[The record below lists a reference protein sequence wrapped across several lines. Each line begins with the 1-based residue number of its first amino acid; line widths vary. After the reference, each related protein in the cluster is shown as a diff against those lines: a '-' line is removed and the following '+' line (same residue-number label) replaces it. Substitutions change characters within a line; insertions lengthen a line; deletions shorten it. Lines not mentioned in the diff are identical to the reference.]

1 MALIHEQ
8 LSEQFFRWEQR
19 GRGWQVYAEPVRLE
33 PPFRPYYGNFLPATR
48 HPDDGLKPRIW
59 NQLFSRLGQLAKPKP
74 APSLAQDEIETEPEP
89 ILLVREPLVEL
100 QVSLPADLDIARESF
115 EQIFRNLCQCH
126 EPVSFELLG
135 TAKRVVAQFA
145 TSAADA
151 PIVRRQLAAH
161 FPDVEFLQKIGALEK
176 AWEDGSGDKAC
187 ALEFGL
193 EREFMFPLAT
203 GKLDPFI
210 GIIAAL
216 AELQSGELALFQVL
230 MQGTNP
236 EWPESILRSVTHA
249 DGKPFFVNEPE
260 LTHAAQ
266 NKIARPLY
274 AVVVRILVRTATTSR
289 LHEITR
295 ELAGALRAFANPQGN
310 ALIPLNNDDYPFV
323 KHIEDVLRRQSC
335 RSGMILNSDELTG
348 FVHLP
353 SSAVRSPA
361 LLRDSGRTKAAPAI
375 VRKSSVGG
383 VVIGDNEHND
393 EIVPVFLTPDQRV
406 RHTHIIG
413 SNGTGKSSLLL
424 NLIRQD
430 IENGDGVAVL
440 DPHGDLIDQLL
451 GCIPAERMKDV
462 VLVDPAD
469 VDFPVGFN
477 ILQAHSEDEKNLL
490 ASDLVGVFRR
500 LAKATS
506 WGDQM
511 DTVLQNAI
519 LVILDS
525 SRGGTLADLRRFL
538 VEKDFRK
545 DFLTSVKDRE
555 LLYYWQKMFPQS
567 GAEKSVGSVLTR
579 LNNFFNQKRIR
590 NMVSQRENKLDF
602 ADIMDNQKIFLAK
615 LSEGLGGGENSHL
628 LGSLLVTK
636 FQQLAMARQ
645 KIKQEDRRDFWLYI
659 DEFQNFI
666 SPSMA
671 KILTGARKYRLGLT
685 LSHQHLHQLQ
695 DDANVASAV
704 MTQPCTRIVLL
715 VGDDDA
721 KKLGECFTA
730 FDAKSLTRLEKFHA
744 IVRVEQND
752 FDFNLALRK
761 PEPFDGDEAQKNEII
776 ARSREKYATPRAVVE
791 DAFFAELEPEEP
803 EPPITEP
810 PARKLRTTK
819 LPPPEPPEP
828 ESPAPELPPAPKP
841 PTQPAGDLRKPV
853 PKPTA
858 PPAAPAQLV
867 SPVLQVVTT
876 PPELPTVSEVPPPAE
891 LLQAAE
897 VRNVATPP
905 VTEIPTVSVKETVAP
920 KTVKA
925 TEAIP
930 TEPRDLGRGGA
941 RHKTIQKRLQAGAQ
955 KLGFQAN
962 VEKQLAP
969 GCNDAADLIVRRG
982 PLAIAVEIAITTT
995 IDHEFDN
1002 VKKCLTAGFERVAVI
1017 ATGRKRLADIAE
1029 AVQGG
1034 LGPEASAKVSYH
1046 TPDEFLAE
1054 LQTLAKT
1061 TDEPPPA
1068 TPLAR
1073 TGKTLGYEIERVFV
1087 KLSPQELRENQQ
1099 AIHRVAK
1106 DQMQS

>member
-8 LSEQFFRWEQR
+8 LSEQFSRWEQR
-19 GRGWQVYAEPVRLE
+19 GRGWQVYSEPVRLE
-33 PPFRPYYGNFLPATR
+33 PPFRPYYGNFLPSTR
-48 HPDDGLKPRIW
+48 LPDDGLKPRIW
-59 NQLFSRLGQLAKPKP
+59 NQLFSRLGQLVKPKP
-74 APSLAQDEIETEPEP
+74 TPSPAPDEIETEPEP

-115 EQIFRNLCQCH
+115 DQFFRNLCQCH
-126 EPVSFELLG
+126 EPVAFELLG
-135 TAKRVVAQFA
+135 TAKRVLAQFA
-145 TSAADA
+145 ASAADA
-151 PIVRRQLAAH
+151 AIMRRQLAAH
-161 FPDVEFLQKIGALEK
+161 FPDVEFRQKTGTLEK

-216 AELQSGELALFQVL
+216 AELQPGELALFQVL
-230 MQGTNP
+230 MQGTHP

-260 LTHAAQ
+260 LTHAAE

-274 AVVVRILVRTATTSR
+274 AAVVRILVRTATTTR

-310 ALIPLNNDDYPFV
+310 ALIPLPNDDYPFV

-353 SSAVRSPA
+353 SSAVRSPG
-361 LLRDSGRTKAAPAI
+361 LLRDSGRTKAAPDV
-375 VRKSSVGG
+375 VRQPTGKV

-393 EIVPVFLTPDQRV
+393 VTVPVFLTPDQRV

-451 GCIPAERMKDV
+451 HYIPADRVKDV

-469 VDFPVGFN
+469 VDFPIGFN
-477 ILQAHSEDEKNLL
+477 ILQAHSEEEKNLL

-500 LAKATS
+500 LTKATS

-519 LVILDS
+519 LVMLDS

-538 VEKDFRK
+538 LEKDFRA

-555 LLYYWQKMFPQS
+555 LLYYWQKMFPQLGGS
-567 GAEKSVGSVLTR
+567 KSVGSVLTR
-579 LNNFFNQKRIR
+579 LQDFFSQRRIR

-615 LSEGLGGGENSHL
+615 LSEGLGGEENSYL
-628 LGSLLVTK
+628 LGSLLVSK

-645 KIKQEDRRDFWLYI
+645 KLKQEDRRDFWLYI
-659 DEFQNFI
+659 DEFQHFI

-695 DDANVASAV
+695 SDAKVASAV
-704 MTQPCTRIVLL
+704 MTEPCTRIVLR

-730 FDAKSLTRLEKFHA
+730 FDAKSLTRLEQFHA
-744 IVRVEQND
+744 IVRVERND

-761 PEPFDGDEAQKNEII
+761 PEPPDGDEAQTNDII
-776 ARSREKYATPRAVVE
+776 ALSRAKYATPRAMVE
-791 DAFFAELEPEEP
+791 EAFFAEIELEEP
-803 EPPITEP
+803 EPPTTEP

-828 ESPAPELPPAPKP
+828 ESPASELLPAPKP
-841 PTQPAGDLRKPV
+841 PDQPAGHKRKLV
-853 PKPTA
+853 PTPIA
-858 PPAAPAQLV
+858 PPDAPVQVV
-867 SPVLQVVTT
+867 SPVSRVVT
-876 PPELPTVSEVPPPAE
+876 ESPTVSELPPPAK
-891 LLQAAE
+891 LPQAAE
-897 VRNVATPP
+897 IPNVVTPS
-905 VTEIPTVSVKETVAP
+905 VTAIPTVSEKETVAA

-930 TEPRDLGRGGA
+930 AEPRDLGRGGA
-941 RHKTIQKRLQAGAQ
+941 RHKTIQKRLQARTQ
-955 KLGFQAN
+955 ELGFQAN

-969 GCNDAADLIVRRG
+969 GCNDAADLVVRRG

-995 IDHEFDN
+995 IDHEFEN

-1034 LGPEASAKVSYH
+1034 LGSEASAKVSYH

-1068 TPLAR
+1068 TPLAK

>member
-8 LSEQFFRWEQR
+8 LSEQFFRWEER
-19 GRGWQVYAEPVRLE
+19 GRGWQVYAEPVRPE

-48 HPDDGLKPRIW
+48 FPDDGLKPRIW
-59 NQLFSRLGQLAKPKP
+59 NQIFSRLGQKVKPKP
-74 APSLAQDEIETEPEP
+74 DPSAAPDETETEPEP

-115 EQIFRNLCQCH
+115 EQFFRNLCQCH
-126 EPVSFELLG
+126 EPVAFELLG
-135 TAKRVVAQFA
+135 TAKRVLAQFA
-145 TSAADA
+145 ASAADVS
-151 PIVRRQLAAH
+151 IVRRQLAAH
-161 FPDVEFLQKIGALEK
+161 FPAVEFRQKAGTLEK
-176 AWEDGSGDKAC
+176 AWQDGTGDKAC

-210 GIIAAL
+210 GIVAAL
-216 AELQSGELALFQVL
+216 AELQPGELALFQVL
-230 MQGTNP
+230 MQGTHAA
-236 EWPESILRSVTHA
+236 WPESILRSVTHA

-260 LTHAAQ
+260 LAHAAE

-274 AVVVRILVRTATTSR
+274 AAVVRILVRTATTSR

-310 ALIPLNNDDYPFV
+310 ALIPLHNDDYPFV

-361 LLRDSGRTKAAPAI
+361 LLRDSGRTKAAPDI
-375 VRKSSVGG
+375 VRESSVRG

-393 EIVPVFLTPDQRV
+393 ETVPVFLRPDQRV

-451 GCIPAERMKDV
+451 YCIPANRVKDV

-469 VDFPVGFN
+469 EDFPVGFN
-477 ILQAHSEDEKNLL
+477 ILQAHSQDEKNLL

-500 LAKATS
+500 LATS

-567 GAEKSVGSVLTR
+567 GAERSVGSVLTR
-579 LNNFFNQKRIR
+579 LQDFFSQRRIR
-590 NMVSQRENKLDF
+590 NMVSQRQNKLDF
-602 ADIMDNQKIFLAK
+602 ADIMDSRKIFLAK
-615 LSEGLGGGENSHL
+615 LSEGLGGEENSYL
-628 LGSLLVTK
+628 LGSLLVSK
-636 FQQLAMARQ
+636 FQQLTMARQ
-645 KIKQEDRRDFWLYI
+645 KLKEADRQDFWLYI
-659 DEFQNFI
+659 DEFQHFI

-695 DDANVASAV
+695 SDAKVASAV
-704 MTQPCTRIVLL
+704 MTEPCTRIVLR
-715 VGDDDA
+715 VGNDDA

-730 FDAKSLTRLEKFHA
+730 FDAKSLTRLEQFHA
-744 IVRVEQND
+744 IVRVERND
-752 FDFNLALRK
+752 FDFNLALRE

-776 ARSREKYATPRAVVE
+776 ARSREEYATPRAVVE
-791 DAFFAELEPEEP
+791 DAFFAELEPEAQKNE
-803 EPPITEP
+803 
-810 PARKLRTTK
+810 
-819 LPPPEPPEP
+819 PPEPPEP
-828 ESPAPELPPAPKP
+828 DKPSGRTPKP
-841 PTQPAGDLRKPV
+841 P
-853 PKPTA
+853 PKPASPSAAQVHLVPPVSAVIAA
-858 PPAAPAQLV
+858 PPA
-867 SPVLQVVTT
+867 
-876 PPELPTVSEVPPPAE
+876 LPKVSEVPLSAE
-891 LLQAAE
+891 LPQAAG
-897 VRNVATPP
+897 VPNVATPP
-905 VTEIPTVSVKETVAP
+905 VTKIPTVSEKETVTA
-920 KTVKA
+920 KVVKA
-925 TEAIP
+925 TEASP
-930 TEPRDLGRGGA
+930 AEPRDLGRGGA

-955 KLGFQAN
+955 KLGFQAS

-969 GCNDAADLIVRRG
+969 GCNDAADLVVRRG

-1034 LGPEASAKVSYH
+1034 LGSESAAKVSYH
-1046 TPDEFLAE
+1046 TPDDFLVE
-1054 LQTLAKT
+1054 LQTLAKA